1 MSLLQ
6 SVTHPARVHE
16 ILFCKGLKDQD
27 VLLVAAEDKK
37 VTLYALPTIAIADED
52 EDEDEA
58 EKSDAT
64 ALPILGYLSGHS
76 NR

>member
-16 ILFCKGLKDQD
+16 ILFCKGVKYQD

-37 VTLYALPTIAIADED
+37 VTLYALPTIG

-58 EKSDAT
+58 EKPDAT
-64 ALPILGYLSGHS
+64 ALPIIGYLSGHL

>member
-1 MSLLQ
+1 
-6 SVTHPARVHE
+6 VHE
-16 ILFCKGLKDQD
+16 ILFCKGIKDQD

-37 VTLYALPTIAIADED
+37 VTLYALPTIAIADKED
-52 EDEDEA
+52 GDEA

-64 ALPILGYLSGHS
+64 ALSILGYLSGHS

>member
-16 ILFCKGLKDQD
+16 ILFCKGLKDQE

-37 VTLYALPTIAIADED
+37 VTLYALPTIAIADE
-52 EDEDEA
+52 EDEEA

-64 ALPILGYLSGHS
+64 TLPIIGYLSGHL

>member
-6 SVTHPARVHE
+6 SVTHPARIHE
-16 ILFCKGLKDQD
+16 ILFCKGPKDQD

-37 VTLYALPTIAIADED
+37 VTLYVLPTIAIADDD
-52 EDEDEA
+52 EDDA
-58 EKSDAT
+58 EKPDAT
-64 ALPILGYLSGHS
+64 ALPIIGYLSGHL

>member
-1 MSLLQ
+1 MTLLQ

-16 ILFCKGLKDQD
+16 ILFCKGLKDED
-27 VLLVAAEDKK
+27 ILLVAAEDKK
-37 VTLYALPTIAIADED
+37 VTLYALPTIAIADE

-58 EKSDAT
+58 ENSDAT